1 MPRFIVDKF
10 YYVNIN
16 TNEKLSDIGFQAAYP
31 FVGRKFTIIKID
43 DNFGIIDNNGRVVV
57 KPTYKLFQLWNT
69 PMRENFI
76 ALCRENNCSSFVVF
90 DLDKG
95 DYTIPNNSCA
105 IPDYERERL
114 IIFKSENQKYGVNQL
129 DENYQNPKPVIK
141 PVFDSIYDI
150 RNSFIIAKKKMK
162 IGVINGNSKIIIP
175 FTYNRILLSSK
186 RPNVIGLKNISNWE
200 YYNLSDKLTL
210 ILKSKFE
217 CMNIGEIANKNGFGI
232 YKINN
237 KYNVLFKDGS
247 SLNKNYDWI
256 SDNGTI
262 GIDDNKVFIFGSD
275 KTPFLYYEK

>member
-1 MPRFIVDKF
+1 MKKIILFLIIFCFYKTLSSQNKIEFDKLPFEIEVLKNLSYKKDSIMPRFIVDKF

-43 DNFGIIDNNGRVVV
+43 DNFGIIDNNGRIVV

-95 DYTIPNNSCA
+95 DYTIPNNGCA

-150 RNSFIIAKKKMK
+150 RNSFIIAKK
-162 IGVINGNSKIIIP
+162 NE
-175 FTYNRILLSSK
+175 NRCYQRK
-186 RPNVIGLKNISNWE
+186 W
-200 YYNLSDKLTL
+200 
-210 ILKSKFE
+210 
-217 CMNIGEIANKNGFGI
+217 
-232 YKINN
+232 
-237 KYNVLFKDGS
+237 
-247 SLNKNYDWI
+247 
-256 SDNGTI
+256 
-262 GIDDNKVFIFGSD
+262 
-275 KTPFLYYEK
+275 